1 MTLVNEHAGRAL
13 VACSRLV
20 DFAGAEI
27 TSLEIAQ
34 ALRELGFEVT
44 IAGLEIGAPFS
55 AELEASGFQIVELAK
70 GVPEKQYDLLWLNHN
85 VTAYHLLCTHAV
97 RSTIAVFS
105 SLSHFEPLEVP
116 PVGQLRF
123 SEYLL
128 NSAENLGFFSERYP
142 EFSDR
147 AHVLPNSAP
156 SAFFD
161 RFDHVRASALTRI
174 GIVSNHVP
182 DELMEAA
189 ALLREQGLEVDVI
202 GIQGKPRRVTP
213 EVVSSYDA
221 IVTIGKTVQY
231 SLASGVPVFCYD
243 RFGGPGWITTANLDT
258 AAAKN
263 FSGRCTPVTLS
274 AAGLTESIR
283 SGFEAAFQQREALR
297 DIARARFALK
307 ENVAAVI
314 RRAAAHEFTTSLSDT
329 DRASLSAVPA
339 VFVRMREVIAN
350 GNYLASLLKEQADA
364 REAHLARLQANLNER
379 IASLMQRAS
388 ELERELDQRQ
398 GSIETLS
405 ADLEQSRTQGRAQ
418 AAALRA
424 EQSDLRA
431 RFAKMEDALN
441 EKIDAM
447 HHSTSWRVTAPLRL
461 MSAAAVEL
469 RSTGLSRARWLGAA
483 ARRSGEVVRKE
494 GLGVF
499 IDKARTQLGHAR
511 ARRAGNEGF
520 GAAIWRRASGAG
532 RGLSG
537 PLVSFVIPIYDRT
550 DALRV
555 AINSALNQTYRNIE
569 VILVTDGSPQETIDV
584 VNEFRHDRR
593 VKIFNYP
600 TSSGNAVRGRNKGIK
615 EADGEYIAFLDS
627 DDIAAPDRLER
638 SLPLLKAGQAD
649 VVYGAWRAMLDGTRE
664 IDGLTNGQVLY
675 SPDSDLELLK
685 KVCVPCQS
693 TVTVRRDLLLR
704 AGFLK
709 PRMNYREDHELWA
722 RLAYFGGQF
731 KAVQH
736 PLVDLRLH
744 AGNNELNFKGND
756 EHWETLLQEEYT
768 QAAALPKKIVF
779 LVAGVGVS
787 GGIMVVLKYA
797 NYLMSIGHDVSLV
810 NVGQPGTL
818 EWAGTNRV
826 PVVHIADKRQ
836 YLLDK
841 IDLLFATFWMTCE
854 WMQRISAA
862 RKLYFVQSDERL
874 FYDDPELK
882 EKVAQTYALPFE
894 LVAIAGWIQDFLKRD
909 FSRDAVLIPN
919 GLDTSFFK
927 PVEPLATK
935 NPQRPRVLIE
945 GPISVEFKGVADAY
959 AAVAPLD
966 CEIWIVSVEGK
977 PEPDWRVDRFFGR
990 VQFDDMPRLYSSCDV
1005 LLKMSRVE
1013 SFSYPPLEAM
1023 ACECA
1028 VVVGK
1033 VSGAME
1039 YIVDGENALVVE
1051 QRDIE
1056 GAREAVKRLLE
1067 DQALRSK
1074 LLRGGRETASQWDW
1088 ERSFEAMR
1096 RVVEDNP
1103 AGLQ

>member
-44 IAGLEIGAPFS
+44 IAALEIGAPFS

-70 GVPEKQYDLLWLNHN
+70 GIPEEQYDLLWLNHN
-85 VTAYHLLCTHAV
+85 VTAYDLLCRHAV

-116 PVGQLRF
+116 PIGHLRF

-128 NSAENLGFFSERYP
+128 NSAENLHFFSERYP

-161 RFDHVRASALTRI
+161 RFDHTRARALRRI

-182 DELMEAA
+182 AELMEAA

-202 GIQGKPRRVTP
+202 GLQGKPRRVTP
-213 EVVSSYDA
+213 EVVTSYDA

-231 SLASGVPVFCYD
+231 SLAAGVPVFCYD
-243 RFGGPGWITTANLDT
+243 RFGGPGWITTDNFDT

-263 FSGRCTPVTLS
+263 FSGRCTPVALS
-274 AAGLTESIR
+274 AGRLTDSIR
-283 SGFEAAFQQREALR
+283 SGFEAAYQQRDALR
-297 DIARARFALK
+297 DIARARFDLR
-307 ENVAAVI
+307 ENVATVI
-314 RRAAAHEFTTSLSDT
+314 RRAAANEFTTSLSDT
-329 DRASLSAVPA
+329 DRASLSAVPE

-350 GNYLASLLKEQADA
+350 GNYLASLLREQAGA
-364 REAHLARLQANLNER
+364 REAHVSRLAAELNDR
-379 IASLMQRAS
+379 DSSIASLTQRAS
-388 ELERELDQRQ
+388 ELQRELDRRQ
-398 GSIETLS
+398 GSIEAMSTEL
-405 ADLEQSRTQGRAQ
+405 AQSRAR

-431 RFAKMEDALN
+431 RFAKIEDALN
-441 EKIDAM
+441 ERIDAM
-447 HHSTSWRVTAPLRL
+447 HHSTSWRVTSPLRL
-461 MSAAAVEL
+461 MSAIAAEL
-469 RSTGLSRARWLGAA
+469 RSTGLSRARWLGVA
-483 ARRSGEVVRKE
+483 ARRSGEIVRKE

-499 IDKARTQLGHAR
+499 VDKARTQLGRAR
-511 ARRAGNEGF
+511 ARRAGNGEGL

-532 RGLSG
+532 RGQSG

-569 VILVTDGSPQETIDV
+569 VILVTDGSPPETIDV
-584 VNEFRHDRR
+584 VNEFRYDRR

-638 SLPLLKAGQAD
+638 SLPLLKAGEAD

-709 PRMNYREDHELWA
+709 PRMKYREDHELWA

-756 EHWETLLQEEYT
+756 EHWETLLQQEYT
-768 QAAALPKKIVF
+768 QAAALPKKVVF

-797 NYLMSIGHDVSLV
+797 NYLMSIGHDVLLV
-810 NVGQPGTL
+810 NVGSPGSL
-818 EWAGTNRV
+818 DWAGTNRV
-826 PVVHIADKRQ
+826 PVVHIDDKRR

-841 IDLLFATFWMTCE
+841 IDLLFATFWMTCD

-882 EKVAQTYALPFE
+882 EKVAKTYSLPFE

-927 PVEPLATK
+927 PVAPLAPK

-1033 VSGAME
+1033 VAGAME

-1056 GAREAVKRLLE
+1056 GAREAVRRLLE
-1067 DQALRSK
+1067 DQELRAR
-1074 LLRGGRETASQWDW
+1074 LLRGGRETASHWDW

-1103 AGLQ
+1103 AGFQ